1 MNFFNSFTKN
11 KPWFAFGCDLI
22 DFFKRLYKYNA
33 SINTEQSKNKFEYTI
48 LRQCH
53 VIEKGL
59 SMRCPHIKFG
69 LDNAED
75 VSNKLLQYQEKYG
88 ASNPIFLD
96 YPIETLH
103 AYLTY
108 AQNHGWNSI
117 TISSNLE
124 KLEKKELHSA
134 KTYGIKNLYKKD
146 ITDQSNFFETFLK
159 ERHSIR
165 YYKKEVPP
173 QELLDKALYLAQLT
187 PSACNRQCWKVH
199 QFNQD
204 NCTKLLKWQEGARGF
219 ETEPTV
225 AFLITSDLQAF
236 LSYEPFQAYIDG
248 GMYAMSLIYA
258 LHSLGLGTIPL
269 SCGFGH
275 AKLKRLRSEF
285 NIPEN
290 EVPIEI
296 VATGLLLDSFN
307 VALSKRKPIS
317 QVVIHHD

>member
-1 MNFFNSFTKN
+1 MFFFNHFIRN

-22 DFFKRLYKYNA
+22 DFFKRLCKYNA
-33 SINTEQSKNKFEYTI
+33 STNTELSKNKFEYTI

-59 SMRCPHIKFG
+59 SMRAPHIKFG
-69 LDNAED
+69 LDNAEN
-75 VSNKLLQYQEKYG
+75 VSNKLLKYQKKYG
-88 ASNPIFLD
+88 AANPSFLD

-103 AYLTY
+103 AYLAY
-108 AQNHGWNSI
+108 AQDHGWNST
-117 TISSNLE
+117 TISNNLE
-124 KLEKKELHSA
+124 KIGNSKFSLSKP
-134 KTYGIKNLYKKD
+134 YGIKSLNKID
-146 ITDQSNFFETFLK
+146 IPDQSIFFENFLK
-159 ERHSIR
+159 NRHSIR
-165 YYKKEVPP
+165 YYKKDAPP
-173 QELLDKALYLAQLT
+173 QEMLDKALSLAQLT
-187 PSACNRQCWKVH
+187 PSACNRQCWRVH
-199 QFNQD
+199 QFNQE

-269 SCGFGH
+269 SCGFKH
-275 AKLKRLRSEF
+275 TKLKKLRSEF

-290 EVPIEI
+290 EIPIEI
-296 VATGLLLDSFN
+296 VATGFLLDSFN

-317 QVVIHHD
+317 QIVVHHD

>member
-1 MNFFNSFTKN
+1 MFFLNHILK
-11 KPWFAFGCDLI
+11 KKVWFAFGCDLI

-33 SINTEQSKNKFEYTI
+33 SIDTEQNKNKFEFTI

-59 SMRCPHIKFG
+59 SMRNPHVKFG

-75 VSNKLLQYQEKYG
+75 VSNKLLRYQAKYG
-88 ASNPIFLD
+88 ASNPFFLN

-103 AYLTY
+103 AYLNY
-108 AQNHGWNSI
+108 AQEHGWDSLI
-117 TISSNLE
+117 ISNNLK
-124 KLEKKELHSA
+124 KLSHDTKHSLKKNGTKEIKKEDIHNQSA
-134 KTYGIKNLYKKD
+134 
-146 ITDQSNFFETFLK
+146 FFEKFLQT
-159 ERHSIR
+159 RHSIR
-165 YYKKEVPP
+165 YYKKDVPS
-173 QELLDKALYLAQLT
+173 QEILDKALSLAQLT

-199 QFNQD
+199 QYNKD

-225 AFLITSDLQAF
+225 AFLITADLQAF
-236 LSYEPFQAYIDG
+236 LNYEPFQAYIDG

-275 AKLKRLRSEF
+275 IKLKKLRSEF

-307 VALSKRKPIS
+307 VALSKRKAIS